1 MADNLPLDYSCPHP
15 SLDDST
21 PPPLAHVPGN
31 RCSSFVTNRETLN
44 ARASILPFLHPL
56 PHSLVLSFALSL
68 SFSLSLSLYDSL
80 VPLKLRFL
88 FPYAERPFSQLF
100 HPFRIQRVLG
110 RRAHGRIYATM
121 RGESRVH
128 ANRDTYTPGSCGRV
142 RIYTGNW
149 LRGIHVG
156 GT

>member
-31 RCSSFVTNRETLN
+31 RCSSFATNRETLN
-44 ARASILPFLHPL
+44 ARASTVPFLHPL
-56 PHSLVLSFALSL
+56 PHSPFLSFLSSYVS
-68 SFSLSLSLYDSL
+68 SFSVSFCTRKEPTRGFSI
-80 VPLKLRFL
+80 
-88 FPYAERPFSQLF
+88 PF
-100 HPFRIQRVLG
+100 VLDACKVEA
-110 RRAHGRIYATM
+110 RMNVYATM

-128 ANRDTYTPGSCGRV
+128 ANRDTYTAESCGRV

-149 LRGIHVG
+149 LRGIHVR